1 MRVGAALKR
10 GEGSH
15 NGEPAVILGIQKQP
29 GANTLELTRT
39 LDATLDD
46 IQRTLPAG
54 MTIDRHIFRQAD
66 FIERAVT
73 TSSTRCAMAASS

>member
-1 MRVGAALKR
+1 M
-10 GEGSH
+10 
-15 NGEPAVILGIQKQP
+15 ILGIQKQP

-54 MTIDRHIFRQAD
+54 MTIDRQSSGRRISSSALSP
-66 FIERAVT
+66 
-73 TSSTRCAMAASS
+73 TSSTPCGTAASSWSSSCSYS